1 MFEEVMMAR
10 ENDNYIRKE
19 KKKNSDLNDFEIQLM
34 FAVVVFNFAHDSG
47 LQPCLRTC
55 LLLRKG
61 D

>member
-19 KKKNSDLNDFEIQLM
+19 KKNSDLNDFEIQLM